1 MRDSGYREA
10 MLVYID
16 ILGFRK
22 IIQKSATDPH
32 VIPSML
38 SIMRDLKK
46 QTSEGGRVIRE
57 KGTNKPVSIF
67 RGFNFS
73 DLTVRATY
81 IDTSTNYA
89 DILKWEFLYLAGIQ
103 AQHLCYGDFL
113 LRGAISNG
121 QISMDPDR
129 SISDDI
135 IFGPALVRSYE
146 LESTKAIYPRII
158 IDSDV
163 IGKADQSDD
172 VLWPNYFHKDNDGQY
187 FIDYLYAAGTDD
199 LLGEPGKPLGTLK
212 VLQLHKHNTEKKIVS
227 LAERDE
233 RIIQKLRWVVSYHN
247 NVVQRLKKFYA
258 KEPDRF
264 DIFDTQPFEV
274 PDALMIDTSLLDAV

>member
-1 MRDSGYREA
+1 MRDTSYREA

-22 IIQKSATDPH
+22 IIEKSANDPH

-38 SIMRDLKK
+38 SIMQDLKK
-46 QTSEGGRVIRE
+46 QTSEGGRVIRDE
-57 KGTNKPVSIF
+57 GTNKPVSIF

-81 IDTSTNYA
+81 IDTSTNYV
-89 DILKWEFLYLAGIQ
+89 DVLKWEFLYLAGIQ

-121 QISMDPDR
+121 QISMEPDR
-129 SISDDI
+129 SIPDDI

-146 LESTKAIYPRII
+146 LESKKAIYPRII

-172 VLWPNYFHKDNDGQY
+172 VLWPNYFHKDDDGQF
-187 FIDYLYAAGTDD
+187 FIDYLFAAATDD

-212 VLQLHKHNTEKKIVS
+212 VLQLHKDNTEKKITS
-227 LAERDE
+227 LVERDE
-233 RIIQKLRWVVSYHN
+233 KIIEKVRWLVSYHN
-247 NVVQRLKKFYA
+247 SVVQRLKEYYA
-258 KEPDRF
+258 KEPDPF
-264 DIFDTQPFEV
+264 DIFDPQPFEV
-274 PDALMIDTSLLDAV
+274 PDSLMIDTALLDAI